1 MNFHRLQASSTTS
14 SNNEVFSSS
23 SSSHKKHKKE
33 KKSKKDKKEKR
44 DKYQNGEM
52 SSSKKHKHKHRDRDK
67 ESNSG
72 LKLKIKPIAPGA
84 NPEIVQPLK
93 ICIGGSSSAASNASN
108 SKKRHRQQSDSS
120 NSSMDSIADPAR
132 KMSRV
137 MGTST
142 EQESSF
148 LSGRA
153 NFNYKKKV
161 ITWARKNF
169 SPESIPLEKI
179 QRSIVRFFWFLI
191 GFSVSSVMELSSIG
205 EILERTRTT
214 FKRKDERILLFLK
227 PSFAL
232 LIYVF

>member
-1 MNFHRLQASSTTS
+1 MPGDIFEPDTEEVKPKKEELDQRASIKLNKVEEMSGFEKLRDGSSSIKLPKDEPKSMLVSIPLQASSTTS

-161 ITWARKNF
+161 IT
-169 SPESIPLEKI
+169 
-179 QRSIVRFFWFLI
+179 
-191 GFSVSSVMELSSIG
+191 
-205 EILERTRTT
+205 
-214 FKRKDERILLFLK
+214 
-227 PSFAL
+227 
-232 LIYVF
+232 